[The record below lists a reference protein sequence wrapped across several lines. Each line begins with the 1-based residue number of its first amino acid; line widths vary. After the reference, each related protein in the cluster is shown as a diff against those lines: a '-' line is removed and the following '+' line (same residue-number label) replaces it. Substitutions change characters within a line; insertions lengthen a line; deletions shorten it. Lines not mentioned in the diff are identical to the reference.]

1 LTPGGPVAL
10 DWPPMLAYDRSL
22 RSKDID
28 GRLHVEICNISK
40 ATVNPYWG
48 REIPDYQKLGLHPN
62 QLYQLYR
69 DPKELEKAA
78 ATFNNLP
85 LLVKH
90 VPISAEDPAVELVVG
105 TTGSATKFEYP
116 YLKSSLAVWTQD
128 AIDLIESG
136 EREQLS
142 PGYRYTADM
151 TRGVSPD
158 GLHYDG
164 VMRNIVGNHVAIVPI
179 GRTGPDV
186 VVPDELPTELY
197 IMRFP
202 KFIAAFTQLFA
213 TTPDIATQIALDEA
227 FTADLLAF
235 DARKDLSED
244 EQKAACDAMAKELGK
259 ACDALSD
266 EEKDEAY
273 KRAAKDKKGAA
284 HDAAT
289 TTIKVALDATEVT
302 AAINAAVAE
311 AKTAMDAALVEAK
324 AAGIEEGKAL
334 AKAEAER
341 IAQDAQTAA
350 TALAAAR
357 TEVEPIV
364 GEVTCDTA
372 EAVYEHAL
380 KSLKVTLDGVPPS
393 AYAAMFR
400 VASKSAA
407 APAPVHTARIAA
419 DAAAVFPI
427 ISNIRRG

>member
-1 LTPGGPVAL
+1 
-10 DWPPMLAYDRSL
+10 MLAYDRSL

-28 GRLHVEICNISK
+28 GRLHIEICNISK

-48 REIPDYQKLGLHPN
+48 REIPDYEKLGLHPN

-69 DPKELEKAA
+69 DPKELDKAA
-78 ATFNNLP
+78 STFNNLP
-85 LLVKH
+85 LLIKH
-90 VPISAEDPAVELVVG
+90 VPISAEEPEIELVVG

-116 YLKSSLAVWTQD
+116 YLKSSLAVWTQE

-151 TRGVSPD
+151 SPGISPD

-164 VMRNIVGNHVAIVPI
+164 VMRNIVGNHVAIVPV

-186 VVPDELPTELY
+186 VVPDELPTELSS
-197 IMRFP
+197 MLRFP
-202 KFIAAFTQLFA
+202 KFIAAFTSLFA
-213 TTPDIATQIALDEA
+213 TAPDIATQIALDEA

-235 DARKDLSED
+235 DAKKDLSED
-244 EQKAACDAMAKELGK
+244 EMKAACDAMAKELGK
-259 ACDALSD
+259 ACDALND
-266 EEKDEAY
+266 EEKEEAY
-273 KRAAKDKKGAA
+273 KRAAKDKKAKGA
-284 HDAAT
+284 HDGGDGST
-289 TTIKVALDATEVT
+289 VIKVALDASEVT
-302 AAINAAVAE
+302 AMITAAVAE
-311 AKTAMDAALVEAK
+311 AKTAMDGALAEAK

-334 AKAEAER
+334 AKVEAEKL
-341 IAQDAQTAA
+341 AQDAQTAA

-357 TEVEPIV
+357 ADVEPIV
-364 GEVTCDTA
+364 GEIACDTA

-380 KSLKVTLDGVPPS
+380 KSLKIELDGVPPS

-407 APAPVHTARIAA
+407 APAPAPAKIAT
-419 DAAAVFPI
+419 DAAAVFPSI
-427 ISNIRRG
+427 TQIRRG